1 MLQLINGVDNPIINT
16 DDFYIAHKWSG
27 LDELV
32 FNLSIHDPAYKSIL
46 EEAVIKYEQ
55 PYLVKAIDGG
65 SSTAKIKCQLDVDEL
80 KANLLLDYTNGS
92 NDVYSTVSG
101 VLPAGWTAID
111 HSGLTHRRTI
121 AGEAYTPFEIIDAC
135 RDTYGVVIRYDV
147 AARQVHLYDPDSFK
161 PLGAFVSR
169 DLNLK
174 ELNYKGK
181 SSGFATRLYAR
192 GKNGL
197 TFADINGG
205 KDYVEDHSYSDK
217 VVCAYWKDERYTV
230 AESLLEDSKKALKQ
244 MAVPQRSYTC
254 DVHDLAATNPELYSF
269 QDFSL
274 FAMVKL
280 IDDIKEISMLHQV
293 VEHHEY
299 PYHPEK
305 NVVTL
310 STVAPSIT
318 NTVKNIQLQIEKPTS
333 TFRQTMQAL
342 IDNMAASIAGY
353 DGGNMIITNNDQGKP
368 NGIMIMDTDDKT
380 TAKKV
385 MWLNLA
391 GITYSQNG
399 VDGPYDSVW
408 SFERNGF
415 VADWLVAGT
424 LQGVKIIGES
434 GTIGGWEIDKQAIYK
449 DVVDPNNSSIIYRVY
464 FQPPLEGYVGKTWI
478 LSCQKSTD
486 FGKTFTGTFVLYSDG
501 SAKFGNTTIS
511 SNGKLRIDGVNVYG
525 GDVFLE
531 YDPSFSELE
540 MVNTTEGLYSQISPS
555 YFSVG
560 DYSVDPSTGY
570 ATWSP
575 KGGFNAG
582 GMLSSRY
589 TFDKVDSGSPNVV
602 VWVNGLFVRS
612 ASSSERYKKD
622 ISEKISDE
630 LNPRKLY
637 DVPVVMFKYREGYL
651 SETDRRN
658 GQDTIGFIVED
669 IADKYEIATQYDDKG
684 KPEMWNANVLVPA
697 MLKLIQEQNER
708 ICALEKA
715 LEII

>member
-32 FNLSIHDPAYKSIL
+32 LNLSIQDPAYKAIM
-46 EEAVIKYEQ
+46 EESLIKYEQ

-92 NDVYSTVSG
+92 NDVYGTVSS
-101 VLPAGWTAID
+101 VLPAGWIVID
-111 HSGLTHRRTI
+111 HSGFTHRRTI

-161 PLGAFVSR
+161 PLGAFASR

-205 KDYVEDHSYSDK
+205 KDYVEDHTYSNK

-230 AESLLEDSKKALKQ
+230 AENLLEDSKKALKQ

-280 IDDIKEISMLHQV
+280 IDDIKETSLLHQV

-299 PYHPEK
+299 PHHPEK

-408 SFERNGF
+408 SFEKNGF
-415 VADWLVAGT
+415 VADWIVVGT
-424 LQGVKIIGES
+424 LLADRIKGGTLILGGKDNGNGVLEVRAANGELIMVIDKNGINAPNREKYTTPTLKFDNGTHSTQIEGFGVDVRDDLNHAEMNYHGTGVSAKIVVNGEEKVAWNSFVS
-434 GTIGGWEIDKQAIYK
+434 GFDGLTYFFAFKNPNNLEEIMVIDYSTIKAIASGYSGHKTIGDTT
-449 DVVDPNNSSIIYRVY
+449 VY
-464 FQPPLEGYVGKTWI
+464 FDHGI
-478 LSCQKSTD
+478 LQ
-486 FGKTFTGTFVLYSDG
+486 
-501 SAKFGNTTIS
+501 
-511 SNGKLRIDGVNVYG
+511 
-525 GDVFLE
+525 
-531 YDPSFSELE
+531 SE
-540 MVNTTEGLYSQISPS
+540 
-555 YFSVG
+555 
-560 DYSVDPSTGY
+560 
-570 ATWSP
+570 
-575 KGGFNAG
+575 
-582 GMLSSRY
+582 
-589 TFDKVDSGSPNVV
+589 
-602 VWVNGLFVRS
+602 
-612 ASSSERYKKD
+612 
-622 ISEKISDE
+622 
-630 LNPRKLY
+630 
-637 DVPVVMFKYREGYL
+637 
-651 SETDRRN
+651 
-658 GQDTIGFIVED
+658 
-669 IADKYEIATQYDDKG
+669 
-684 KPEMWNANVLVPA
+684 
-697 MLKLIQEQNER
+697 
-708 ICALEKA
+708 
-715 LEII
+715 

>member
-1 MLQLINGVDNPIINT
+1 MLQLINGNDNPIINT

-32 FNLSIHDPAYKSIL
+32 FNLSIHDPVYKSIL

-55 PYLVKAIDGG
+55 PYLIKAIDGG
-65 SSTAKIKCQLDVDEL
+65 NATAKVKCQLDVDEL
-80 KANLLLDYTNGS
+80 KANMLLDYTNGS
-92 NDVYSTVSG
+92 NNVYGTVTS
-101 VLPAGWTAID
+101 VMPAGWTVID
-111 HSGLTHRRTI
+111 HSGFTHRRTI

-135 RDTYGVVIRYDV
+135 RDTYGVAIRYDV
-147 AARQVHLYDPDSFK
+147 AARQVHLYDPNGFK
-161 PLGAFVSR
+161 PLGAFASR

-205 KDYVEDHSYSDK
+205 KDYVEDHTYSDK

-230 AESLLEDSKKALKQ
+230 AENLLEDSKKALKQ

-280 IDDIKEISMLHQV
+280 IDDIKETSLLHQV

-299 PYHPEK
+299 PYHPER

-318 NTVKNIQLQIEKPTS
+318 NTVKKIQLQIEKPTS

-399 VDGPYDSVW
+399 IDGPYDSVW
-408 SFERNGF
+408 SFEKNGF
-415 VADWLVAGT
+415 AADWLVAGI
-424 LQGVKIIGES
+424 LQGVEIIGES
-434 GTIGGWEIDKQAIYK
+434 GTIGGWEIGKQAIYK
-449 DVVDPNNSSIIYRVY
+449 DVVDPNNKNIIYRVC
-464 FQPPLEGYVGKTWI
+464 FQPPLDGYTDKTWI

-486 FGKTFTGTFVLYSDG
+486 TGKTFTGSFVLYSDG
-501 SAKFGNTTIS
+501 TAKFGDTIISADGSAVFGNTSIDSTGTIKIKIN
-511 SNGKLRIDGVNVYG
+511 NGQIIIDHFGIRFFDSDGNSLVDINGNKVNGVDGYMTVGALNASFINGYEGYTGNVYFKDQSG
-525 GDVFLE
+525 NPCRIEVHKG
-531 YDPSFSELE
+531 
-540 MVNTTEGLYSQISPS
+540 
-555 YFSVG
+555 SV
-560 DYSVDPSTGY
+560 
-570 ATWSP
+570 
-575 KGGFNAG
+575 
-582 GMLSSRY
+582 
-589 TFDKVDSGSPNVV
+589 
-602 VWVNGLFVRS
+602 
-612 ASSSERYKKD
+612 
-622 ISEKISDE
+622 
-630 LNPRKLY
+630 
-637 DVPVVMFKYREGYL
+637 
-651 SETDRRN
+651 
-658 GQDTIGFIVED
+658 IGF
-669 IADKYEIATQYDDKG
+669 YS
-684 KPEMWNANVLVPA
+684 
-697 MLKLIQEQNER
+697 
-708 ICALEKA
+708 
-715 LEII
+715 